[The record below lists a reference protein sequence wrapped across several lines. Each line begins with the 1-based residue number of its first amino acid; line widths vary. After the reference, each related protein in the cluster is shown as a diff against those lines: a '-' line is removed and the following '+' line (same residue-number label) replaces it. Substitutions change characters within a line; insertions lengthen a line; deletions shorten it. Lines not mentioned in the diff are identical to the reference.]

1 MHDGVPSG
9 AAFQTSRAE
18 AKASWPVVSPGS
30 GFSLAFHRHLGT
42 SPHPWEEGDW
52 FVNSKRLMCLLSLI
66 LVSKTLDSF
75 HVLPTALLP
84 CLLDTAYFITICH
97 GSVYVVSD
105 GWGRALP

>member
-75 HVLPTALLP
+75 MCCQQLFYPA
-84 CLLDTAYFITICH
+84 
-97 GSVYVVSD
+97 S
-105 GWGRALP
+105 